1 MRRVPVAATLATA
14 AAAGLLA
21 VVPAAAAAGTP
32 VTTGAVTAGPV
43 TAGPVTAGPL
53 AAGPRTAAAATGC
66 EPGNVQWTPQ
76 TPPALDML
84 QARLAWT
91 VTRGAGVLVAVVDSG
106 VDAANAH
113 LTDALTGG
121 VDLVGDGL
129 GANGYADLH
138 GHGTAVAGTIAA
150 REHPGS
156 GVVGL
161 APEARLFS
169 VRVFASDDQKAREA
183 GVGPDATRLADGIRA
198 AADAGAQ
205 VVAVAMSSPDDT
217 PALAE
222 AVAYAAGR
230 GALVVASGG
239 NASTE
244 EGTRYP
250 AAAPGALGVTAV
262 DAAGSPSLATHHGPH
277 VRVAAPGQQVLTSA
291 VAAGDC
297 MYAQQEPRAS
307 FATGY
312 AAGAAALVA
321 AAHPDETPAQWAH
334 RLEATA
340 VRPDPDHR
348 DDAIGWGVVQPYE
361 AIVLV
366 PDGSI
371 RGPADPVTGAAPAP
385 LRPEVAAPRVHRSQ
399 DPWGPVRGMGT
410 VVTVLALSAVGVL
423 GAVAVLRTRRHAPA
437 VDPVGEPGDAARDE
451 DADDAA
457 R

>member
-1 MRRVPVAATLATA
+1 MRHVPVAAALASVAT
-14 AAAGLLA
+14 AGLLA
-21 VVPAAAAAGTP
+21 VVPAGAAA
-32 VTTGAVTAGPV
+32 AVTAGPV
-43 TAGPVTAGPL
+43 TAGPV
-53 AAGPRTAAAATGC
+53 AAGPVVAAAATGC
-66 EPGNVQWTPQ
+66 EPGNVRWTTA

-106 VDAANAH
+106 VDAGNEH

-150 REHPGS
+150 RERAGS

-205 VVAVAMSSPDDT
+205 VVAVAMSSPEDT
-217 PALAE
+217 PALAD

-230 GALVVASGG
+230 GSLVVASGG
-239 NASTE
+239 NASGDT
-244 EGTRYP
+244 GARYP

-262 DAAGSPSLATHHGPH
+262 DAAGNPSLATMPGPH

-291 VAAGDC
+291 VGAGDC
-297 MYAQQEPRAS
+297 LYAQQEPRAS

-366 PDGSI
+366 PDASI
-371 RGPADPVTGAAPAP
+371 RGPVDPVTGASPAAV
-385 LRPEVAAPRVHRSQ
+385 RPVAAAPQVRPSQ
-399 DPWGPVRGMGT
+399 DPWGAVRGMGT

-423 GAVAVLRTRRHAPA
+423 GAIAVLRTRRPA
-437 VDPVGEPGDAARDE
+437 AASPAGGRDGG
-451 DADDAA
+451 ARHDDAGA
-457 R
+457 AD

>member
-1 MRRVPVAATLATA
+1 MRRPSVARALATA
-14 AAAGLLA
+14 AAAGLVGLA
-21 VVPAAAAAGTP
+21 PAAAAVAGPP
-32 VTTGAVTAGPV
+32 VVTAGPV
-43 TAGPVTAGPL
+43 AL
-53 AAGPRTAAAATGC
+53 AATTGC
-66 EPGNVQWTPQ
+66 EPGNPQWTTA
-76 TPPALDML
+76 TPPALDLL

-106 VDAANAH
+106 VDAANEH
-113 LTDALTGG
+113 LTGALTGG
-121 VDLVGDGL
+121 ADLVGDGL

-150 REHPGS
+150 RERAGS

-169 VRVFASDDQKAREA
+169 VRVYASDDQKARET
-183 GVGPDATRLADGIRA
+183 GVGPDAQRLADGIRA
-198 AADAGAQ
+198 GADAGAQ
-205 VVAVAMSSPDDT
+205 VVVVAMSSPDAT
-217 PALAE
+217 PALTE
-222 AVAYAAGR
+222 AVAYATAR

-239 NASTE
+239 NAT
-244 EGTRYP
+244 GDTGVRHP

-262 DAAGSPSLATHHGPH
+262 DAAGNPSAATAHGPH

-291 VAAGDC
+291 VGAGDC

-340 VRPDPDHR
+340 VRPDPDRR
-348 DDAIGWGVVQPYE
+348 DDALGWGVVQPYE

-366 PDGSI
+366 PDDSI
-371 RGPADPVTGAAPAP
+371 RGPADPVTGATPAP
-385 LRPEVAAPRVHRSQ
+385 LRPTVAAPQVRPSE
-399 DPWGPVRGMGT
+399 DPWGPVRGAGT
-410 VVTVLALSAVGVL
+410 TVTVLALSAAGVL
-423 GAVAVLRTRRHAPA
+423 GAIAVLRTRRPQRPAAPGA
-437 VDPVGEPGDAARDE
+437 E
-451 DADDAA
+451 DAPRDDAA
-457 R
+457 DG